1 MGYYHIGQK
10 RHISK
15 CMQLEFNGRIAA
27 VTGGASGIGLAA
39 SVRLARGGARVIIL
53 DRDVAALA
61 KAATEIGVVPLA
73 LDVTNKAAVIRAF
86 DQVEAEHGPIAV
98 LVTAAGILEP
108 PRPPEQ
114 ITDDAWARTF
124 AVNVEGTR
132 IACELV
138 GARMAAR
145 GRGSIVTVASIAG
158 LEPGPLVIYGPAKA
172 AIIALTKALA
182 GVWGRRGVRVNAV
195 APGYVRTP
203 ALERGLAFGFLDEGR
218 LVASTALGRLT
229 TAAEVA
235 DTIAFLASDA
245 ASAVTGIVMPVD
257 AGHLLAGGFAPYGG
271 FSGA

>member
-1 MGYYHIGQK
+1 M
-10 RHISK
+10 
-15 CMQLEFNGRIAA
+15 
-27 VTGGASGIGLAA
+27 
-39 SVRLARGGARVIIL
+39 
-53 DRDVAALA
+53 
-61 KAATEIGVVPLA
+61 PLA

-86 DQVEAEHGPIAV
+86 DEVEAEHGPIAV

-108 PRPPEQ
+108 PRPPER

-158 LEPGPLVIYGPAKA
+158 LEPGPLVFDGPAKA

-203 ALERGLAFGFLDEGR
+203 ALERGLAFGFLDQGR
-218 LVASTALGRLT
+218 LVASMALGRLT
-229 TAAEVA
+229 TGGGRRHDCLSRLRRRERRHRHCHA
-235 DTIAFLASDA
+235 
-245 ASAVTGIVMPVD
+245 GR

-271 FSGA
+271 LSGARAAARASE